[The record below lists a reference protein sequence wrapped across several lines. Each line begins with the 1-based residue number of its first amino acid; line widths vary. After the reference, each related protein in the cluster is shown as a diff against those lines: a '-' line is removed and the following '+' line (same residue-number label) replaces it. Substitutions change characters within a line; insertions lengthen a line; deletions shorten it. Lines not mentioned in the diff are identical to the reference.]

1 MGYIFGT
8 VWHDGTEREN
18 LKIVG
23 PHHTDLEGLQT
34 ICKSYADREVTD
46 TFYIEEKYLSKE
58 DPEGNCYDWYIISG
72 HSRDTD
78 TFVPVREDIR
88 ERAQITEQELTEL
101 EITQI
106 EDEQMLTDHDIAI
119 MELQAAA
126 E

>member
-1 MGYIFGT
+1 MEYIFGT
-8 VWHDGTEREN
+8 VWHDGVEREN
-18 LKIVG
+18 LKTVG
-23 PHHTDLEGLQT
+23 DHHTDLKGLQSIGKT
-34 ICKSYADREVTD
+34 YPDRIEQNTFEVV
-46 TFYIEEKYLSKE
+46 EKYLSKE
-58 DPEGNCYDWYIISG
+58 DPEGKCYDWYIITG

-78 TFVPVREDIR
+78 TFVPAREAIS
-88 ERAQITEQELTEL
+88 ERAEVTEQELTDL